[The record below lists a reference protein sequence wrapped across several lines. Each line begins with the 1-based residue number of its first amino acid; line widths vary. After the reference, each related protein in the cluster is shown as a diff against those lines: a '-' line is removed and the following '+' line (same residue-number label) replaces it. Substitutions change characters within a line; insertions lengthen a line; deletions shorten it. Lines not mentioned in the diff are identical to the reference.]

1 LSAGRS
7 ANRIAVVPGDGIGPE
22 VIAEALKV
30 ARAAGA
36 ELDTTDYDLGGRRY
50 LATGEVL
57 PDSVL
62 EELRGFDAILLGA
75 VGSPDVPPGVLERG
89 LLLRL
94 RFELDLYINLR
105 PYQAQVSVGAG
116 VPIDFAVVRENTE
129 GTYAGEG
136 GFLRK
141 GTPAEVATQGSVN
154 TRFGVER
161 CVRFAF
167 DLAEGRR
174 RHLTLV
180 HKTNVLT
187 FAGNLWQRVFDEV
200 ATEHPDVE
208 TAYNHV
214 DAACIYMVE
223 SPGRYDVIVTDNLF
237 GDILTDLAG
246 AVSGG
251 IGRAAS
257 ANLNPARTGP
267 SLFEPVHGS
276 APDIAGTGK
285 ANPTAAVI
293 SMAMMLEYLGL
304 SEEAA
309 RVYKAVQ
316 GFQPSQPI
324 STAQYGDELSE
335 RV

>member
-1 LSAGRS
+1 MSYRV
-7 ANRIAVVPGDGIGPE
+7 AVVPGDGIGPE
-22 VIAEALKV
+22 VVAEALKV
-30 ARAAGA
+30 ARAVGA
-36 ELDTTDYDLGGRRY
+36 ELETETYDLGAKRY

-57 PDSVL
+57 PDAVL
-62 EELRGFDAILLGA
+62 DELKSCDAILLGA
-75 VGSPDVPPGVLERG
+75 VGAPEVPPGVLERG

-94 RFELDLYINLR
+94 RFELDLYVNLR
-105 PYQAQVSVGAG
+105 PFQAQASVGAG
-116 VPIDFAVVRENTE
+116 VPVDFAVVRENTE
-129 GTYAGEG
+129 GAYAGEG

-167 DLAEGRR
+167 ELAEGRR
-174 RHLTLV
+174 RHVTLV

-187 FAGNLWQRVFDEV
+187 YAGDLWRRAFDAV
-200 ATEHPDVE
+200 AEEHPGVA

-223 SPGRYDVIVTDNLF
+223 SPARYDVVVTDNLF

-246 AVSGG
+246 AVTGG

-276 APDIAGTGK
+276 APDIAGTGR
-285 ANPTAAVI
+285 ANPSAAIV
-293 SMAMMLEYLGL
+293 SAAMMLDFLGL
-304 SEEAA
+304 ADEAA
-309 RVYKAVQ
+309 RITKAVQ
-316 GFQPSQPI
+316 GFLPAGDLTTSQF
-324 STAQYGDELSE
+324 GDAIAE